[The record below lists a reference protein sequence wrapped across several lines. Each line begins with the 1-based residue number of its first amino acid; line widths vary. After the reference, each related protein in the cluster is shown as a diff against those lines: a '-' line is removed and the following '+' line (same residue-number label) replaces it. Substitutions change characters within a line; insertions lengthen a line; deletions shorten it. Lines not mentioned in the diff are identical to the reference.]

1 VKGKGV
7 RASWL
12 LNVGALIW
20 TVIIQYLPPKK
31 SGKKFKNKKRE
42 RKGKKKC
49 QIRGLDRGPSLCL
62 FFWAIQSSLP
72 FQKIGKGPIINVF
85 VVCPA

>member
-12 LNVGALIW
+12 LKVGALIW

-42 RKGKKKC
+42 RKGKKKN
-49 QIRGLDRGPSLCL
+49 
-62 FFWAIQSSLP
+62 A
-72 FQKIGKGPIINVF
+72 K
-85 VVCPA
+85 